1 VRFCNENNLMISAGS
16 DCHGG
21 FNNRILGISK
31 VGIDK
36 IKVGIKLCRKGKWG
50 EWI

>member
-21 FNNRILGISK
+21 FNK